1 MQTPRCLPVVV
12 VAAILTCAVAQTR
25 AQGTQGLERLRLQI
39 EQALEPARGDVGV
52 AIKHLETGV
61 EVGVRAEEPF
71 PLASAFKLPILVEL
85 YAQERAGKVKF
96 DEMYTLKLTDQHIG
110 SGDISVNFDLP
121 GVAMSVRNLA
131 NMMMMISDNSA
142 TDILLTRVGAAN
154 VTARMRALGLNGIR
168 VDRTTQ
174 ELILDYGGQ
183 DTERLK
189 DLSAKELRPLT
200 RRPPEGE
207 QARLARDTR
216 YANDPRDQGSPRD
229 MTRLLELLW
238 RGQVVDAEASSAM
251 LELMKRCRTG
261 TARIKGLLPRD
272 TVVAHKTGSVGGTI
286 DDVGIVYLPHGTGHV
301 AISVLS
307 KSTMAPSAD
316 VERVIAEIARYAY
329 DYFVFTAPASSSSSA
344 DRRPPLN

>member
-1 MQTPRCLPVVV
+1 MRSPRYLLVMLTVVGL
-12 VAAILTCAVAQTR
+12 AARITTTSAQTTTR
-25 AQGTQGLERLRLQI
+25 GLTGLERLRLQI
-39 EQALEPARGDVGV
+39 EQVLQSARGDVGV

-61 EVGVRAEEPF
+61 EVEVRGEEPF
-71 PLASAFKLPILVEL
+71 PLASTFKLPILVEL

-96 DEMYTLKLTDQHIG
+96 DEMYTIKPTDQHIG

-154 VTARMRALGLNGIR
+154 VTARMRALDLNRIR

-189 DLSAKELRPLT
+189 GLPAKELRPLT
-200 RRPPEGE
+200 TRPPEDE
-207 QARLARDTR
+207 AARLARDTR
-216 YANDPRDQGSPRD
+216 YASDPRDQASPRD
-229 MTRLLELLW
+229 LTRLLEMLW
-238 RGQVVDAEASSAM
+238 RGKVVDAEASSAM

-272 TVVAHKTGSVGGTI
+272 TVVAHKTGSIGGTI
-286 DDVGIVYLPHGTGHV
+286 DDVGVVY
-301 AISVLS
+301 
-307 KSTMAPSAD
+307 
-316 VERVIAEIARYAY
+316 
-329 DYFVFTAPASSSSSA
+329 
-344 DRRPPLN
+344 